1 MGKPDRPVR
10 RDTTSDPA
18 QGVLIEVTALPGP
31 GAPRFSQLLPGL
43 ARPRSYA
50 FGLLAL
56 LLASVAL
63 VIATGHGH
71 RIAQPRSASA
81 LAREK
86 GPAGVAAAYG
96 FPLRC
101 LAVTILPVNRT
112 YARADFNH
120 RSPCG
125 HYAGYPTAIFR
136 YAGGRWHPV
145 LDALGYRCPVRA
157 LPVEVQTR
165 LGVCLQPSS

>member
-1 MGKPDRPVR
+1 V
-10 RDTTSDPA
+10 
-18 QGVLIEVTALPGP
+18 VV
-31 GAPRFSQLLPGL
+31 
-43 ARPRSYA
+43 
-50 FGLLAL
+50 
-56 LLASVAL
+56 LASVAL
-63 VIATGHGH
+63 VIATDNGQ
-71 RIAQPRSASA
+71 RIAEPRSVSTRAS
-81 LAREK
+81 EK

-101 LAVTILPVNRT
+101 LAVTILPTNPT

-136 YAGGRWHPV
+136 YTAGMWHPV

-165 LGVCLQPSS
+165 LGVCLQPSG